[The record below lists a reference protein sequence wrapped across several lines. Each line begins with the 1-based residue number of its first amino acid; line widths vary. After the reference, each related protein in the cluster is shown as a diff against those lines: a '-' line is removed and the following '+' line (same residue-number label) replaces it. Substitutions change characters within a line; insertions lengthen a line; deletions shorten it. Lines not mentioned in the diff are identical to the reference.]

1 MIGAA
6 IVGGMATAVGMVGF
20 MVWRLRQARA
30 SRDQRVQAAFVQPD
44 LEALFRAGLHKKT
57 HAVADSETLVVE
69 VRRIATLYVP
79 TGKIVCCDPLA
90 VPDAEP
96 LERTVPAGEYP
107 VDVAIAT
114 PDGATAATPASSSD
128 TWVAGM
134 RVVFA
139 EGTPVRWERADGKG
153 YRGVG
158 CFMDAST
165 GTLIKRESPEI
176 IDQLDDSWADHRPVA
191 GRPENCVMAMSGWGD
206 GQYDSYWGLD
216 ALDRPLQLV
225 TDFALVA

>member
-6 IVGGMATAVGMVGF
+6 IVGGAATAIGMA
-20 MVWRLRQARA
+20 WRFRQTRRRNARPL
-30 SRDQRVQAAFVQPD
+30 QALLAPPD
-44 LEALFRAGLHKKT
+44 LEALFRAGIHKKT
-57 HAVADSETLVVE
+57 RSGPNAESLVVE

-114 PDGATAATPASSSD
+114 PDAATSAEMMGPGD

-139 EGTPVRWERADGKG
+139 EGTPVRWERADASGH
-153 YRGVG
+153 RGVG

-206 GQYDSYWGLD
+206 GQYESYWGLD

>member
-6 IVGGMATAVGMVGF
+6 IVGCVATAIGLL
-20 MVWRLRQARA
+20 VWRVRHARRSHVHQFQARLA
-30 SRDQRVQAAFVQPD
+30 QPD
-44 LEALFRAGLHKKT
+44 LEALFRAGLHKT
-57 HAVADSETLVVE
+57 QSGPDDEILVVE

-79 TGKIVCCDPLA
+79 TGKIVCCDPLS

-114 PDGATAATPASSSD
+114 PDSATSSTTPSSSD

-206 GQYDSYWGLD
+206 GQYNSYWGLD

>member
-1 MIGAA
+1 MLVAA
-6 IVGGMATAVGMVGF
+6 IVVGVATAIGLLG
-20 MVWRLRQARA
+20 WRSRQFGRSHA
-30 SRDQRVQAAFVQPD
+30 QQVQALLAQPD
-44 LEALFRAGLHKKT
+44 LEALFRAGLRKQ
-57 HAVADSETLVVE
+57 AQSGEELVVA
-69 VRRIATLYVP
+69 VRRVATLYVP

-96 LERTVPAGEYP
+96 LERSVPVGEYP
-107 VDVAIAT
+107 VDVAIASSDAV
-114 PDGATAATPASSSD
+114 PSRSSD

-139 EGTPVRWERADGKG
+139 EGTPVRWERTDGKG
-153 YRGVG
+153 YRVVS

-176 IDQLDDSWADHRPVA
+176 IDQLDDAWADHRPVA
-191 GRPENCVMAMSGWGD
+191 GRPENCVMAMAGWGD
-206 GQYDSYWGLD
+206 GQHDSYWGLD

>member
-1 MIGAA
+1 MIVGC
-6 IVGGMATAVGMVGF
+6 IVGGVATAIGLLIG
-20 MVWRLRQARA
+20 RSRRIKHRHARELTQLLA
-30 SRDQRVQAAFVQPD
+30 QPD
-44 LEALFRAGLHKKT
+44 LEALFRAGLR
-57 HAVADSETLVVE
+57 SIVE

-107 VDVAIAT
+107 VDVAIAA
-114 PDGATAATPASSSD
+114 PDPASSE
-128 TWVAGM
+128 TLVAGM

-153 YRGVG
+153 YRGVS

-176 IDQLDDSWADHRPVA
+176 IDQLDDSYADHRPVA

-216 ALDRPLQLV
+216 AYDRPLQLV
-225 TDFALVA
+225 TDFDLVA